1 MDELLWR
8 QQWGCSPV
16 AEAPSGH
23 PYIAVVIA
31 IIAVVALLLGLSAA
45 AASQLAPALRG

>member
-8 QQWGCSPV
+8 QRGCSPV
-16 AEAPSGH
+16 AEAPGGCL
-23 PYIAVVIA
+23 YITAVIT